1 MSKGAGA
8 MEKDKFSKEYQNMI
22 EEAEQKNLKHITAGG
37 PSRVHYWPMPKRRAD
52 FRELKRQLRER
63 LLEKGQPQ
71 SPEYGWTKL
80 KLEEVEDA
88 LRGKDTRRVL
98 RLIIVGLVV
107 AIAGVVATVVF
118 GVGLGTCKL

>member
-1 MSKGAGA
+1 MG
-8 MEKDKFSKEYQNMI
+8 KFHFTLNQD
-22 EEAEQKNLKHITAGG
+22 
-37 PSRVHYWPMPKRRAD
+37 R
-52 FRELKRQLRER
+52 
-63 LLEKGQPQ
+63 
-71 SPEYGWTKL
+71 WTKL